1 MISIDSTR
9 CVGCGLCVADC
20 IQKNLFLQNGRA
32 EARGDCFLC
41 GHCAAIC
48 PQNAVSIPEYRED
61 STVEYRPETFDL
73 PVENLLNT
81 IKFRRSIRAYK
92 SDPIE
97 YEKLSLL
104 AQAGRHAATAKNT
117 QRCRFVFVQKELD
130 IFKSIFWDTV
140 REAISTETDPRLLRL
155 LKHFYDGRNDF
166 PREEYL
172 FRNAPV
178 VLFIGTDNAL
188 DAGLAAQCVELTAV
202 SMGLGAMYNGYLC
215 RLAAALPAV
224 REWLGMQDQPPAAVM
239 LLGYPDV
246 RYARTAPRRPGDIE
260 FR

>member
-130 IFKSIFWDTV
+130 IFKSIFWDAV
-140 REAISTETDPRLLRL
+140 REAISSKRTPASSDCSNTFMTAETTFR
-155 LKHFYDGRNDF
+155 GRNICSAT
-166 PREEYL
+166 PRSSCLLEQTTPSTQAWP
-172 FRNAPV
+172 RNV
-178 VLFIGTDNAL
+178 W
-188 DAGLAAQCVELTAV
+188 
-202 SMGLGAMYNGYLC
+202 S
-215 RLAAALPAV
+215 
-224 REWLGMQDQPPAAVM
+224 
-239 LLGYPDV
+239 
-246 RYARTAPRRPGDIE
+246 
-260 FR
+260 

>member
-104 AQAGRHAATAKNT
+104 AQADVTLPPPKIPSAA
-117 QRCRFVFVQKELD
+117 
-130 IFKSIFWDTV
+130 
-140 REAISTETDPRLLRL
+140 
-155 LKHFYDGRNDF
+155 
-166 PREEYL
+166 
-172 FRNAPV
+172 
-178 VLFIGTDNAL
+178 AL
-188 DAGLAAQCVELTAV
+188 
-202 SMGLGAMYNGYLC
+202 YLC
-215 RLAAALPAV
+215 RKSSTYLNRFFGMRSGKPSPLKRTPASSDCSNTFMTAETTF
-224 REWLGMQDQPPAAVM
+224 RGRNICSATPRSSC
-239 LLGYPDV
+239 LLEQTTPSTQ
-246 RYARTAPRRPGDIE
+246 AWPRNVWS
-260 FR
+260 